1 MDIFGIGFSELVFIF
16 IIAMMIF
23 GPRRLPE
30 VAGKVGR
37 FIADMRLVYQQ
48 YMVEW
53 QRELTIAAR
62 LEELELEK
70 TRQGL
75 QEIKQELDQISKE
88 VKAETAAAKAEL
100 KTIAPPHTASRPA
113 PQSKASNSASN
124 PPPETQTP
132 PEEKVEIA
140 SSSETGAA
148 GEKPT
153 IAVPTKP
160 GGSQLESRSEN
171 GTLPQEVVN
180 E

>member
-30 VAGKVGR
+30 LAGKAGR
-37 FIADMRLVYQQ
+37 FIADMRLIYQQ

-88 VKAETAAAKAEL
+88 VKAETTAVKAEL

-113 PQSKASNSASN
+113 SPAPQPKVSKPS
-124 PPPETQTP
+124 PETQTP
-132 PEEKVEIA
+132 PEEKVETA
-140 SSSETGAA
+140 SEAETGDAD
-148 GEKPT
+148 EKP
-153 IAVPTKP
+153 IVAIPTKP
-160 GGSQLESRSEN
+160 VGTQLENRNEN
-171 GTLPQEVVN
+171 GALPQEVVN